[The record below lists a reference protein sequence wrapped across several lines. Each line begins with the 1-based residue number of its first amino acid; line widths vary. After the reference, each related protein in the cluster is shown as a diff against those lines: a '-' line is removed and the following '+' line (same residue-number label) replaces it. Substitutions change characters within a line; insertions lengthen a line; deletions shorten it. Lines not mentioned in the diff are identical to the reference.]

1 VVFLENRLPGTP
13 QMEQSDWSDFVT
25 PAAVLHSR
33 TRILVL
39 ITRVT
44 GNFGKLNTREPPN
57 EAT

>member
-33 TRILVL
+33 IHVL

-44 GNFGKLNTREPPN
+44 GNFGKSNTRDPPN

>member
-1 VVFLENRLPGTP
+1 MVFLENRLPGTP

-33 TRILVL
+33 ILVL

-44 GNFGKLNTREPPN
+44 GNFGKSNTRDPPN